1 MWLRSFGIVLFT
13 CLLLFG
19 QNAYRQVDRSHDRAG
34 KSASINPILFRAY
47 PVALGENQYKL
58 YLMADIMYDY
68 LQFTLRNAGYT
79 ANFRIQVDLVNEK
92 SNAVYSRT
100 WESTLLISDFEKT
113 NSREDFFLT
122 TDSISLP
129 AGNYHL
135 KLIYQD
141 LQGDQHRQYALKILL
156 PERRNFYAS
165 PPVFCDSSQNRQN
178 YPSLFQDRPLVLRED
193 VIFNKAL
200 SVFLNIFA
208 DSSSSV
214 NVKFNIS
221 REESAEA
228 LFRADTALAVE
239 NRNVRISLYPP
250 FLKWD
255 EGDYLISI
263 LYRAGRDSLWQKLPF
278 HITWFNKP
286 RSIRDIEYALKPIQ
300 LIVPEDFYKKL
311 TKGNKQE
318 QQNAFRAFWKEKDP
332 TPATAFNEV
341 EAEFYSRV
349 DTADMRWGKKGR
361 NGWRTDPG
369 KIYVIYG
376 KPSQIEDLSL
386 SPVNPYMKW
395 TYNLPD
401 QQLRF
406 TFRALDGRKRYRLID
421 NQEEPTP

>member
-1 MWLRSFGIVLFT
+1 M
-13 CLLLFG
+13 
-19 QNAYRQVDRSHDRAG
+19 
-34 KSASINPILFRAY
+34 
-47 PVALGENQYKL
+47 
-58 YLMADIMYDY
+58 
-68 LQFTLRNAGYT
+68 
-79 ANFRIQVDLVNEK
+79 
-92 SNAVYSRT
+92 
-100 WESTLLISDFEKT
+100 
-113 NSREDFFLT
+113 
-122 TDSISLP
+122 
-129 AGNYHL
+129 
-135 KLIYQD
+135 
-141 LQGDQHRQYALKILL
+141 
-156 PERRNFYAS
+156 
-165 PPVFCDSSQNRQN
+165 
-178 YPSLFQDRPLVLRED
+178 
-193 VIFNKAL
+193 
-200 SVFLNIFA
+200 
-208 DSSSSV
+208 
-214 NVKFNIS
+214 
-221 REESAEA
+221 
-228 LFRADTALAVE
+228 E
-239 NRNVRISLYPP
+239 NRNARISLYPP